1 MSEHEP
7 SRHWRCY
14 LDDMIRSCEKI
25 INYTSNISDQESFL
39 ADKRTYDATV
49 WNLGL
54 LGKAARRIPNS
65 VREPKD
71 TIPWR
76 NIIEM
81 RNHLT
86 HSPPGI
92 DDNIVWHAV
101 HVDVP
106 VLLWSLRRLSQQLE

>member
-25 INYTSNISDQESFL
+25 MNYTSNVSDQESFP

-54 LGKAARRIPNS
+54 LGKAAQRIPNS
-65 VREPKD
+65 VRESQNA
-71 TIPWR
+71 IPWR
-76 NIIEM
+76 DIIEM
-81 RNHLT
+81 HNHLVQI
-86 HSPPGI
+86 PLGI
-92 DDNIVWHAV
+92 DDHTVWHAV

-106 VLLWSLRRLSQQLE
+106 VLLRSLRRLSQQLE